1 MTGIA
6 ECWQGVVQK
15 QVTVELGGDLGNS
28 TGRGVSGCR
37 GLTQPMVLLV
47 SQVQRFLEVSW
58 NNTDLV
64 PRFCSLYLEL
74 RQAMEEL
81 FGQQTLFLLSLRQGF
96 CEGLL
101 QLSFLTALHIT
112 EQFARYIDCRIQEI
126 STDYYNL
133 QALGHLQQFLEF
145 VLFLSD
151 LELAN
156 SFEHFYRHY
165 LADRLLSLGPSW
177 LESSVVDHI
186 GICFPNRFPQQMLK
200 NLQEASDLQREQH
213 LFCLQEMDTGLLS
226 DEEGEFGGH
235 IMGAPTVPLQD
246 MEEEKSIG
254 VGHLGEEPKVHISVL
269 SPRCWAIPSLC
280 YMKDPTKY
288 FPESL
293 CRPLNCFKDFY
304 TKSQS
309 LQGSDLTQSRRLQW
323 TWLGNAEVQY
333 GSLTL
338 QVSTLQ
344 MFILL
349 QFNQREEVS
358 FESITQATGLSQVL
372 IGHALSPL
380 TAKGAILTQEEGECL
395 TIVLHVTRSEP
406 GAGRVLRL
414 LPRQT
419 YLNVEEDEGRTLE
432 RKRNVIF
439 CLITQIMKEEKE
451 LHIDNLVFRVTEPP
465 SGLCVSLK
473 FLSFGCSHTDVLSC
487 IMHLIS
493 QGYVRRSDDRPHIL
507 EYLSK
512 DPATPH
518 KGKAHISFQ
527 SPGRKRQ
534 GHGSNQPPPRYVR
547 RHQHGHNG
555 CCVVLA
561 TGNQSMCQHGRNIHH

>member
-1 MTGIA
+1 MSPLHWLLTKYLENVRLSRRPKSRSSVFNSRVRRLTHLLVHVDSSLPETEALKPPSKTNEKSPDSASLPTKGTVSLLSTMTGIA

-15 QVTVELGGDLGNS
+15 
-28 TGRGVSGCR
+28 
-37 GLTQPMVLLV
+37 
-47 SQVQRFLEVSW
+47 QVQRFLEVSW

-226 DEEGEFGGH
+226 DEEGE
-235 IMGAPTVPLQD
+235 D

-349 QFNQREEVS
+349 QFNQREVS
-358 FESITQATGLSQVL
+358 W
-372 IGHALSPL
+372 GHM
-380 TAKGAILTQEEGECL
+380 
-395 TIVLHVTRSEP
+395 
-406 GAGRVLRL
+406 
-414 LPRQT
+414 
-419 YLNVEEDEGRTLE
+419 TL
-432 RKRNVIF
+432 K
-439 CLITQIMKEEKE
+439 
-451 LHIDNLVFRVTEPP
+451 
-465 SGLCVSLK
+465 
-473 FLSFGCSHTDVLSC
+473 
-487 IMHLIS
+487 
-493 QGYVRRSDDRPHIL
+493 
-507 EYLSK
+507 
-512 DPATPH
+512 
-518 KGKAHISFQ
+518 
-527 SPGRKRQ
+527 
-534 GHGSNQPPPRYVR
+534 
-547 RHQHGHNG
+547 
-555 CCVVLA
+555 
-561 TGNQSMCQHGRNIHH
+561 